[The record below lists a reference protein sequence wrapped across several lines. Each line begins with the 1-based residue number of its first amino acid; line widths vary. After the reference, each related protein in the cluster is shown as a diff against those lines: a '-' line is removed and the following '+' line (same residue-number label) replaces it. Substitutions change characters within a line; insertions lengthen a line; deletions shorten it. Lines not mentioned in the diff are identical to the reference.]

1 MISVSLFRRRHAI
14 HSSDSTSS
22 SSSED
27 EHFERRRK
35 RNRNRATNR
44 WAQTLVWWLAP
55 LSALGLKSSRASLGF
70 VVSLISTKTKIWEK
84 RWNGCVIKLSNIF
97 KSNFSLQLYIYFVA
111 QDMCMLLWPVEVKG
125 LDLVIF
131 SFCLCGFQKSLMCQ
145 AAGPQ
150 IPFYMTRK

>member
-22 SSSED
+22 SSED

-35 RNRNRATNR
+35 RNRNRAISR

-55 LSALGLKSSRASLGF
+55 LSALGLKNSRASLGY

-84 RWNGCVIKLSNIF
+84 RWNGWVIKLSNIF
-97 KSNFSLQLYIYFVA
+97 KNKFSLQLYICFVA
-111 QDMCMLLWPVEVKG
+111 QDTCMLWPVEVKG
-125 LDLVIF
+125 LDLVGF
-131 SFCLCGFQKSLMCQ
+131 SFFLCRLQKLLVSQ